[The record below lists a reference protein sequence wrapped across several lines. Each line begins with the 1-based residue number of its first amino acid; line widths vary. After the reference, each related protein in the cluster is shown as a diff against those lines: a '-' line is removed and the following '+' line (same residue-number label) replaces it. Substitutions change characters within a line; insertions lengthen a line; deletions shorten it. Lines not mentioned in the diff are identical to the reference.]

1 MKNISNTQNAKHS
14 NKVTRKQ
21 KLAQGRLNW
30 WWEPSYR
37 HRLQMHLIQL
47 MFGGI
52 HLRWVVLFD
61 FYDTLLVWLGRF
73 SVSLVNYDQLQHSGS
88 KEKRKWELQTFK
100 PNLRLFRSTWKPEK
114 SVVFSSFHCFSLWK
128 ENWLSNLNACKARV
142 RQVPVLNLPSVK
154 FCFNPLSF
162 CVNQVTELEKLT

>member
-30 WWEPSYR
+30 WREPSYR
-37 HRLQMHLIQL
+37 HRLQMHWFNLCLAGFICVELFCLIFMTL
-47 MFGGI
+47 FSFGSVGSALAWLI
-52 HLRWVVLFD
+52 MINYNIPEARRRENESCKHL
-61 FYDTLLVWLGRF
+61 
-73 SVSLVNYDQLQHSGS
+73 SLISGYFA
-88 KEKRKWELQTFK
+88 L
-100 PNLRLFRSTWKPEK
+100 KPEK

>member
-30 WWEPSYR
+30 RREPSYR

-52 HLRWVVLFD
+52 HLCWVVLFD

-88 KEKRKWELQTFK
+88 KEKRKWELQTFG
-100 PNLRLFRSTWKPEK
+100 PNLRLFRAKNLRKVLFLVVSIVLACERKTDFQTWTRAKQEFDKFLFSTFPQ
-114 SVVFSSFHCFSLWK
+114 
-128 ENWLSNLNACKARV
+128 SNFASTL
-142 RQVPVLNLPSVK
+142 
-154 FCFNPLSF
+154 
-162 CVNQVTELEKLT
+162 